1 MDSHSVLPYWFL
13 ANGTGEGSRLIA
25 DGVLNVGLVMNVL
38 FAVILASFSLSQV
51 APRIESFAKATAAS
65 QKIFQT
71 IYRVPSIDSLS
82 DQGERPKDLQGNIEF
97 KDVLFIYPSRPE
109 GNPPRKS
116 ILIAV
121 TVLKNISLSIPA
133 GRFTA
138 IVGASGS
145 GKSTIIQLLERFYDP
160 IQGQITLDGH
170 DIKTLNLR
178 HLRGCMSLVS
188 QEPVLFGTTIY
199 QNICHGMIETDLEH
213 ATPEQKRAAVERACI
228 MANADQFIRH
238 LPEGYDTIVGERGF
252 LLSGGQKQRIAIA
265 RAIVSDP
272 KILLLDE
279 ATSALDTASE
289 RVVQQ
294 ALDEASKSRT
304 TVCIAHRLSTIK
316 NADKIVVV
324 SRGEIVEEGTHAEL
338 IALGGVYQGLVE
350 AQRISAER
358 KEGIEMAIAEGEEEE
373 EELDRI
379 LSREKSPERADS
391 LPLGLQRTKTGR
403 SLASLEGER
412 PEFTSA
418 GMMPQTKYSNPQL
431 VKRVCFPLSATGR

>member
-1 MDSHSVLPYWFL
+1 
-13 ANGTGEGSRLIA
+13 
-25 DGVLNVGLVMNVL
+25 
-38 FAVILASFSLSQV
+38 
-51 APRIESFAKATAAS
+51 
-65 QKIFQT
+65 
-71 IYRVPSIDSLS
+71 
-82 DQGERPKDLQGNIEF
+82 
-97 KDVLFIYPSRPE
+97 
-109 GNPPRKS
+109 
-116 ILIAV
+116 
-121 TVLKNISLSIPA
+121 
-133 GRFTA
+133 
-138 IVGASGS
+138 
-145 GKSTIIQLLERFYDP
+145 
-160 IQGQITLDGH
+160 
-170 DIKTLNLR
+170 
-178 HLRGCMSLVS
+178 
-188 QEPVLFGTTIY
+188 
-199 QNICHGMIETDLEH
+199 MIETDLEH

-228 MANADQFIRH
+228 MANADQFIRN

-289 RVVQQ
+289 RVVQH

-338 IALGGVYQGLVE
+338 IALGGVYKGLVE

-373 EELDRI
+373 EEVNRI
-379 LSREKSPERADS
+379 LSSEKGHERTDS

-403 SLASLEGER
+403 SVSSLEGER
-412 PEFTSA
+412 TEFISA

-431 VKRVCFPLSATGR
+431 VKRVCSCFRNRPLMAGTKVE